1 MTGLCGAYTTFSSFS
16 LQTLNLARDGETLL
30 AGVNIVLSVVL
41 CLLAVW
47 AGFVAANALNQL
59 KGT

>member
-1 MTGLCGAYTTFSSFS
+1 
-16 LQTLNLARDGETLL
+16 
-30 AGVNIVLSVVL
+30 LSVVL